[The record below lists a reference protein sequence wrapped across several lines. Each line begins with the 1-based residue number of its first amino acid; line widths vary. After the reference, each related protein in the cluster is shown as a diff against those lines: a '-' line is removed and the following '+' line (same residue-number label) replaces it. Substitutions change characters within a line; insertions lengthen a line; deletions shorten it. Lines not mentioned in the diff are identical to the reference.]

1 MWFADVEAT
10 LPSDKF
16 PAPTPT
22 DSEERF
28 GKLTF
33 GADWVGK
40 LTSDD
45 LRVLSYLRPRWHGWV
60 DVSGERIDPHRTE
73 WSYEG
78 PEGFRLA
85 ADKVKER
92 AARGNEQ
99 LAYIRRGL
107 ALLKRLRQGN
117 APPLGTPYQY
127 ALDPLDPVAEIDP
140 KDRELLIEFRQYYWR
155 IRGDAAAFEAPVES
169 PMRSESTFET
179 ELARSGSVTGTD
191 EERRGRKPVYDR
203 AFVRKLVF
211 ELMDYHGDFLAGDP
225 NWQSKANL
233 ERAMQAKL
241 EDKFGREPATSTIR
255 KLIAEP
261 LEDWRRRK
269 AADN

>member
-1 MWFADVEAT
+1 MWFANVEAK

-22 DSEERF
+22 DSEECF

-60 DVSGERIDPHRTE
+60 DVSGERIDPHRTK

-78 PEGFRLA
+78 PEEFRLV

-99 LAYIRRGL
+99 LAYIRQGL
-107 ALLKRLRQGN
+107 ALLKRFGPGN

-155 IRGDAAAFEAPVES
+155 IRGDAVAPAAPLKPS
-169 PMRSESTFET
+169 IRSETKRRPIPAS
-179 ELARSGSVTGTD
+179 APKGRVVQAAYYAIRQRWGADGGPPVTMSYED
-191 EERRGRKPVYDR
+191 I
-203 AFVRKLVF
+203 
-211 ELMDYHGDFLAGDP
+211 
-225 NWQSKANL
+225 AN
-233 ERAMQAKL
+233 AIKINCS
-241 EDKFGREPATSTIR
+241 RETIR
-255 KLIAEP
+255 RALTQ
-261 LEDWRRRK
+261 RG
-269 AADN
+269 